1 MNSTFVHLASII
13 FLWSVLLIIANPTG
27 SFPLNDDWNYI
38 RSAQLLAEQGRMLI
52 TCWNCSTNLVQI
64 FYGAVLVKLFGF
76 SFEVL
81 RASTWLAGLGA
92 CVATYLLV
100 KESSRRPVLA
110 FLAALTLMSNAIFF
124 NLSSTF
130 MTDIPFLA
138 VLIGSMY
145 YAVRALRHGQNP
157 DYLSAL
163 GLGLVSTFLRQY
175 GVVFLGLFVITY
187 AIGRLK
193 ERNLLINS
201 FGILLFAG
209 ALLLA
214 FRTWLTSYG
223 LPGCYTVWMVYI
235 QKSLSAGVGPLFGT
249 MLFNYLTEVIYL
261 GLFVL
266 PFAVGCIPF
275 VFGELIKKE
284 RIFAFVCAA
293 ELMLCLFI
301 GLVVK
306 GVMMPLTTNVLHSAG
321 VGPVLFAELKS
332 AASDQSLGFFFWLLV
347 TLMSCKGV
355 SLAFALTVSRVLSLK
370 RTGGLVSCLSE
381 VIEFR
386 EAKIAFLFSSFICI
400 YLSILAFTGLID
412 RYILPALP
420 ALFVVLG
427 MLASARPIKPH
438 PAVAV
443 YPAQTALNSPEMPAD
458 SDAAKN
464 LEDPTTF
471 EDDLTT
477 VQSSFDKDADTA
489 EEELP
494 EQALGNKLDEANST
508 MTELDTQNPHRPFG
522 KAIFLGSALFCI
534 LVFAAFSVAA
544 THDYFAVNRARWEAL
559 NYALRDL
566 KIDPM
571 AVEGGWEFNGWIAY
585 APSDPASLL
594 KSPENLSM
602 KHGDEYAV
610 SDRLADGYKAM
621 RSWNVERW
629 LSSTAAQV
637 NLLRRNK

>member
-1 MNSTFVHLASII
+1 M
-13 FLWSVLLIIANPTG
+13 LLIIANPTG

-64 FYGAVLVKLFGF
+64 FYGAILVKLFGF
-76 SFEVL
+76 SFEIL

-110 FLAALTLMSNAIFF
+110 FVAALTLMSNAIFF
-124 NLSSTF
+124 NLSNTF

-145 YAVRALRHGQNP
+145 YAVRALRYGQNR

-214 FRTWLTSYG
+214 FRAWLTSYG

-235 QKSLSAGVGPLFGT
+235 QKQLSGGVGPLFGT

-266 PFAVGCIPF
+266 PFAFGCIPF

-293 ELMLCLFI
+293 ELMICLLI

-332 AASDQSLGFFFWLLV
+332 VANEKTLGFFFWLLV

-355 SLAFALTVSRVLSLK
+355 SIAFALTVSRALSLK
-370 RTGGLVSCLSE
+370 RTGGLVSCLND
-381 VIEFR
+381 VIRFR

-427 MLASARPIKPH
+427 MLGSSRPIT
-438 PAVAV
+438 
-443 YPAQTALNSPEMPAD
+443 AQTADLRNPAQSALRSPDIPEP
-458 SDAAKN
+458 SIGV
-464 LEDPTTF
+464 EDLASVTTF
-471 EDDLTT
+471 DDGIATP
-477 VQSSFDKDADTA
+477 QRSFQMNAFTSQ
-489 EEELP
+489 EGLP
-494 EQALGNKLDEANST
+494 EAGVGGQPDKAMANST
-508 MTELDTQNPHRPFG
+508 ITKLDTQNSPRPFA
-522 KAIFLGSALFCI
+522 KPIFLSAA
-534 LVFAAFSVAA
+534 LVCVFIFASFSVAA
-544 THDYFAVNRARWEAL
+544 THDYFAVSRARWEAL

-571 AVEGGWEFNGWIAY
+571 LMEGGWEFNGWIAY
-585 APSDPASLL
+585 APSAPPPKA
-594 KSPENLSM
+594 PENLSM
-602 KHGDEYAV
+602 RHGDEYAV
-610 SDRLADGYKAM
+610 SDRLADGYTAL

-637 NLLRRNK
+637 NLLRRNE